1 MFYYISGNLAYAN
14 PTTAVI
20 DAGGVGYKL
29 TISENT
35 YNSLPPR
42 HTVDSPT
49 AKLFTYMAVREDG
62 VELFGFYTSEELRLF
77 KMLITVSGVGP
88 KAAISILSTASVT
101 DLIKAIVT
109 GNQKAISAAQG
120 VGAKTAARVILE
132 LKDKLGGGEFDLTGT
147 DDTVSAAITDT
158 ITAQSK
164 TRDAE
169 NALLVLGYGKSEI
182 TAVLKTIDTQS
193 LELEDII
200 KLALAKF
207 MKK

>member
-1 MFYYISGNLAYAN
+1 MFYYLKGELVHTEPSL
-14 PTTAVI
+14 AVI
-20 DAGGVGYKL
+20 DCSGVGYAMTVSATTSSALTRLDDKKSVKL
-29 TISENT
+29 LTHLI
-35 YNSLPPR
+35 
-42 HTVDSPT
+42 
-49 AKLFTYMAVREDG
+49 VREDG

>member
-1 MFYYISGNLAYAN
+1 MFYYLKGELVHTEPSL
-14 PTTAVI
+14 AVI
-20 DAGGVGYKL
+20 DCSGVGYAMTVSATTSSALTRLDDKKSVKL
-29 TISENT
+29 LTHLI
-35 YNSLPPR
+35 
-42 HTVDSPT
+42 
-49 AKLFTYMAVREDG
+49 VREDG

-132 LKDKLGGGEFDLTGT
+132 LKDKLGGGEFDLSGT
-147 DDTVSAAITDT
+147 DETVSTAITDT
-158 ITAQSK
+158 ISAQGK

-182 TAVLKTIDTQS
+182 AAVLKTIDTQS

-200 KLALAKF
+200 KLALTKF

>member
-1 MFYYISGNLAYAN
+1 MFYYVKGELVHTEQSL
-14 PTTAVI
+14 AVI
-20 DAGGVGYKL
+20 DCSGVGYAMTVSATTSSALTRLDDKKSVKL
-29 TISENT
+29 LTHLI
-35 YNSLPPR
+35 
-42 HTVDSPT
+42 
-49 AKLFTYMAVREDG
+49 VREDG

-101 DLIKAIVT
+101 DLIRAIVT
-109 GNQKAISAAQG
+109 GNQKAISSAQG
-120 VGAKTAARVILE
+120 VGPKTAARVILE
-132 LKDKLGGGEFDLTGT
+132 LKDKLGGGEFDLSGSS
-147 DDTVSAAITDT
+147 DDVSAAITET
-158 ITAQSK
+158 ISSTSK
-164 TRDAE
+164 QRDAE

-182 TAVLKTIDTQS
+182 ASVLKTIDVQK

>member
-1 MFYYISGNLAYAN
+1 MFYYVKGELVHTEPSL
-14 PTTAVI
+14 AVI
-20 DAGGVGYKL
+20 DCSGVGYAMTVSQTTSSALTRLDDKKSVKL
-29 TISENT
+29 LTHLI
-35 YNSLPPR
+35 
-42 HTVDSPT
+42 
-49 AKLFTYMAVREDG
+49 VREDG

-109 GNQKAISAAQG
+109 GNQKAISSAQG
-120 VGAKTAARVILE
+120 VGPKTAARVILE
-132 LKDKLGGGEFDLTGT
+132 LKDKLGGGEFDLSGS
-147 DDTVSAAITDT
+147 DDSVSAAITET
-158 ITAQSK
+158 ISSTSK
-164 TRDAE
+164 LRDAE
-169 NALLVLGYGKSEI
+169 NALLVLGYGKSDI
-182 TAVLKTIDTQS
+182 TAVLKTIDTQK